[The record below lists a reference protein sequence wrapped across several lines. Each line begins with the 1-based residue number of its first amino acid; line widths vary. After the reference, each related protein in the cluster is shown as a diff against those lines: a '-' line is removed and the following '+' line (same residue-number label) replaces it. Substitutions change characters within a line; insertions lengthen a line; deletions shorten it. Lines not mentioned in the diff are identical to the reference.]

1 MKKILIWIFIL
12 GSAAAYG
19 EELREDFLEDKNR
32 GKIFLNLDE
41 AGSYGREVYYLAD
54 EISESEND
62 RKFELHGYA
71 SGFSYGYEWDN
82 RVSFELGVKV
92 YVAEDDLEDEEYLN
106 EEAWQHSLYASIG
119 YRF

>member
-1 MKKILIWIFIL
+1 MKKILIWILIL

-19 EELREDFLEDKNR
+19 EELREGFLEENNR

-41 AGSYGREVYYLAD
+41 VGGYGRELYDLAD
-54 EISESEND
+54 EISKADND
-62 RKFELHGYA
+62 SKFELNGYA
-71 SGFSYGYEWDN
+71 SGFSYGYEWTN

-92 YVAEDDLEDEEYLN
+92 YVAEEDLEEEEYLN